1 MLVRRVAA
9 SLAVGERGFRD
20 WRVEGFKAV
29 VALVHGLAEHSGRY
43 EHVAARLLDAGYA
56 VVAVD
61 LQGHGM
67 SDGFPGDVSGL
78 DDWLA
83 DVAELLDRA
92 REGSRGKPLFI
103 MGHSLG
109 ALVAATYVARNPE
122 AVRGLVLS
130 GTAVLAGTALL
141 ESMGDPEGQGIP
153 PEAISRDPEVVR
165 AYVEDPLVFAD
176 RVTPEANA
184 GALMAAIEVNQSG
197 PLITLPVLM
206 VHGSEDLLG
215 DVEGARDLFA
225 TIASRDKELIVYDG
239 LYHEVM
245 NEPEKDRVLDDIV
258 AWLDRHADT
267 G

>member
-1 MLVRRVAA
+1 VKP

-20 WRVEGFKAV
+20 WRVEGFRAV
-29 VALVHGLAEHSGRY
+29 IALVHGLAEHSGRY

-56 VVAVD
+56 IAAVD
-61 LQGHGM
+61 LRGHGM
-67 SDGFPGDVSGL
+67 SEGFPGDVSGL

-83 DVAELLDRA
+83 DVDELLDRA
-92 REGSRGKPLFI
+92 REGSQGKPLFL

-109 ALVAATYVARNPE
+109 ALVAATYVARHPE

-130 GTAVLAGTALL
+130 GTAVLAGAALL

-153 PEAISRDPEVVR
+153 PEAISRDPGVVR
-165 AYVEDPLVFAD
+165 AYVEDPMVFAD

-184 GALMAAIEVNQSG
+184 GALTAAIEVNQSG
-197 PLITLPVLM
+197 PLIALPVLM
-206 VHGSEDLLG
+206 VHGSEDLIG

-225 TIASRDKELIVYDG
+225 SIASRDKELIVYEG

-258 AWLDRHADT
+258 AWLDRHA
-267 G
+267 GAG